1 MKTPKEIPIF
11 IGLAALFIL
20 ISFQTCKKY
29 PNDEGFTLE
38 SKTKRVANVWKLDNY
53 KINNID
59 LTSLY
64 AGYSEIFTKAGAY
77 SYRWGILGGTGTWAF
92 QNDDDEIKITDTKNQ
107 TSKTL
112 IILKLEE
119 KQFWYFYMDGDD
131 KKEFHLVQ
139 Q

>member
-1 MKTPKEIPIF
+1 MKTPKKISYLTF
-11 IGLAALFIL
+11 LLTGLILFGL
-20 ISFQTCKKY
+20 QTCKKY
-29 PNDEGFTLE
+29 ANDKGLSLE
-38 SKTKRVANVWKLDNY
+38 SGSELVSNVWKVDNC
-53 KINNID
+53 KINDVD

-64 AGYSEIFTKAGAY
+64 AGYSETFSKEGAY
-77 SYRWGILGGTGTWAF
+77 SYRYGILNGSGTWAF
-92 QNDDDEIKITDTKNQ
+92 QNNDNEIQITGTNNQ

-119 KQFWYFYMDGDD
+119 MQFWYYYMDGND